1 MMYKVTWIDLFK
13 VIKKEKVDYSTALQ
27 ILTDEDVEESTA
39 ALLLSRANSL
49 FEMVTE
55 EGYILKI
62 KKA

>member
-13 VIKKEKVDYSTALQ
+13 VIKKEKVDHSTALQ
-27 ILTDEDVEESTA
+27 ILMDEDVEESTA

-62 KKA
+62 KKV

>member
-13 VIKKEKVDYSTALQ
+13 VVKKEKVDYSTALQ
-27 ILTDEDVEESTA
+27 ILVDEDVEESTA
-39 ALLLSRANSL
+39 ALWLSRMNSP

-62 KKA
+62 KKM

>member
-1 MMYKVTWIDLFK
+1 MMYKVIWVDLFK

-27 ILTDEDVEESTA
+27 ILMNEDVEESTV
-39 ALLLSRANSL
+39 ALWLSRMNSP